1 MLIIVNSAKLDVYAR
16 PLTWIVSMTQ
26 KVMKSWQKVFTDL
39 HRACWTKNAS
49 RYILSEHTIYLSC
62 GTYLASAASCLK
74 SFNTSFMSSNTYA
87 DAYTHNII
95 NLTCLWGENYPC
107 FHFPPPISDPFCSF
121 LNVMRKVKRLAVARS
136 RTQDTSPVLCHWATT
151 AEQPPT
157 PQSSM
162 CFFNTESD

>member
-1 MLIIVNSAKLDVYAR
+1 MFIIVNSAKLDVYAH
-16 PLTWIVSMTQ
+16 PLTWIASMTQ

-39 HRACWTKNAS
+39 HRACRTKNAS
-49 RYILSEHTIYLSC
+49 RYILSEHTMYLFC

-74 SFNTSFMSSNTYA
+74 SFNTSFMSSNTYRCIHTQH
-87 DAYTHNII
+87 YQF
-95 NLTCLWGENYPC
+95 NLSLGRELPLFSFSTSNFWSL
-107 FHFPPPISDPFCSF
+107 CSF